1 MEFFKNKKCPR
12 VCFASVFCSNVISSR
27 SQQILEDSVACKLWL
42 VGKASLTNYI
52 TLFSFSFFSS
62 LIKEDKI
69 LGKIKGVNVHRVL
82 RTVQGTVS
90 SVTLTLLSLL
100 SSLII
105 PTSTTTATITESNSN
120 YLV

>member
-1 MEFFKNKKCPR
+1 M
-12 VCFASVFCSNVISSR
+12 
-27 SQQILEDSVACKLWL
+27 ACKLWL

-62 LIKEDKI
+62 LIKEDKS
-69 LGKIKGVNVHRVL
+69 LGKIKGVNVHRLL

-90 SVTLTLLSLL
+90 SVTLTLLALL

-105 PTSTTTATITESNSN
+105 PTSTTAASITESNSN